1 MAKSRER
8 SCCWADR
15 RGSRALVGVGERER
29 ETGDTPSLGEPVAD
43 HTAYSGTLNTSNY
56 GRKTSNTR
64 ISSVKG
70 WLYCLG
76 HTPVK

>member
-1 MAKSRER
+1 VLDQKLAAQIVNKNV
-8 SCCWADR
+8 R
-15 RGSRALVGVGERER
+15 RVVEIDFSVN
-29 ETGDTPSLGEPVAD
+29 D
-43 HTAYSGTLNTSNY
+43 HTAYTGTLNTSNY